1 MEIEKKLIAR
11 VRKNVDAEISELR
24 SLFYKVLKPET
35 HAVYLD
41 LSDAKFGVRVTLN
54 DLFQEIVRQ
63 RKEAMYAAA
72 GTKEVADF
80 IKKVDSMQDQI
91 SGLYSEI
98 ESMNEE

>member
-24 SLFYKVLKPET
+24 SLFFKVLKPDI
-35 HAVYLD
+35 HSVYLD
-41 LSDAKFGVRVTLN
+41 LSGAKFGERVILT
-54 DLFQEIVRQ
+54 DLFNEIVCQ
-63 RKEAMYAAA
+63 REEDMYAAA
-72 GTKEVADF
+72 GAKEVADF